1 MKKNKIVTSMIWTF
15 GERIFAQFVTI
26 LVGIILAR
34 LLAPEIYGIISII
47 MIFINFCNIFVTS
60 GFGISLVQKSDVEEI
75 DYNTGFWLSLCF
87 SIVIYG
93 ILFSFVPVIAKVYDN
108 NYNLVLIL
116 RIMMLKVLISPFGTI
131 QQAYIQRH
139 MQFKLF
145 FISTSVG
152 TVISGILGIYLA
164 YTGFGVWSLVV
175 QYMSNS
181 IIDTCI
187 LLIIGGWKPKCQFS
201 LKRAKGIWEF
211 SWKLLLSELIANLD
225 TNIKNLF
232 IGKYFGLVDLAY
244 FDQGK
249 KYTSVLVTNVNV
261 ATTKVMLPVYSRVQ
275 SDKKRLKELLR
286 KSIRISFY
294 ILTPILIGFATVA
307 DDFVKIVLTDKWF
320 PAVIYIQIFC
330 VAYTT
335 RPIEN
340 MCLQAI
346 LAIGRSDVRI
356 IVLSLI
362 NFVSIFLTIIA
373 IYSNAH
379 MIYIALISLVCSI
392 LSTIIFLHYS
402 NKLLDYSLTEQIKD
416 IYLIIISVIIMAG
429 IVSVIGKINLNIYYK
444 FLLKIIV
451 GVTVYIAVTGF
462 LKIEGFTYIISKL
475 NKNIENS
482 DK

>member
-1 MKKNKIVTSMIWTF
+1 MKKTKIVTSMIWTF

-34 LLAPEIYGIISII
+34 LLVPEIYGIISII

-60 GFGISLVQKSDVEEI
+60 GFGIALVQKTDVDEI

-87 SIVIYG
+87 SIVLYG
-93 ILFSFVPVIAKVYDN
+93 ILFIFVPVVGNFYDN
-108 NYNLVLIL
+108 NYNLALIL

-164 YTGFGVWSLVV
+164 YTGFGIWALVM

-201 LKRAKGIWEF
+201 SKRAKEIWEF

-225 TNIKNLF
+225 TNMKNLF

-249 KYTSVLVTNVNV
+249 KYTSVLVTNINV
-261 ATTKVMLPVYSRVQ
+261 ATTKVMLPVYSRMQ
-275 SDKKRLKELLR
+275 NDKKRLKELLR

-307 DDFVKIVLTDKWF
+307 EDFVKIVLTDKWL

-330 VAYTT
+330 IAYLT

-373 IYSNAH
+373 IYSNARI
-379 MIYIALISLVCSI
+379 IYIALISLACSI
-392 LSTIIFLHYS
+392 LSTIIFLYYS
-402 NKLLDYSLTEQIKD
+402 NKLLNYSVTEQIKD
-416 IYLIIISVIIMAG
+416 IYLIIISVLVMAG
-429 IVSVIGKINLNIYYK
+429 IVIIIGKMNFNIYYK
-444 FLLKIIV
+444 FILKIIV
-451 GVTVYIAVTGF
+451 GASVYIATTGL
-462 LKIEGFTYIISKL
+462 LKIEGFNYIMSKL
-475 NKNIENS
+475 NKKGTNE
-482 DK
+482 